1 MRHTRYL
8 VVGEGQLPLDE
19 DARSPRALEKARR
32 LQVIGYP
39 IEILPEHEFLTRIG
53 VLAYAEP
60 VRRLYTIGQLT
71 QVLGVKRDL
80 IRNWLRAGLISPIEI
95 VHRLAFFD
103 FAQVQSA
110 KMLCDLAERGV
121 STSRIRTSLEQ
132 LRSWLPNLG
141 ASLSQLALLEDS
153 GRLLVRHGERGL
165 MESTGQLQLDFGTDG
180 ETTSVPWSQDVT
192 SDELFDEAL
201 EHHDHGRCEEA
212 AALYRRAIELDPKDP
227 VLHFNLANV
236 QYEQGLL
243 DDSCA
248 TYLAATQLD
257 PQYVEA
263 WNALGCVLSQMGRSK
278 EAVVAFRRAIELVPD
293 YGDAHFNLASE
304 LEQIGEFAAANKHWR
319 RYVELDKSGPWAET
333 AREHLEAYQ
342 RVRAAT

>member
-8 VVGEGQLPLDE
+8 VIGEGQIPLDE
-19 DARSPRALEKARR
+19 DARPPRALEKARR
-32 LQVIGYP
+32 LQALGYP
-39 IEILPEHEFLTRIG
+39 IEILSEHEFWTRFGILG
-53 VLAYAEP
+53 YAEP

-71 QVLGVKRDL
+71 QVIFVKRDL
-80 IRNWLRAGLISPIEI
+80 IRYWLRAGLVCPVEI

-110 KMLCDLAERGV
+110 KTLCDLTKRGI
-121 STSRIRTSLEQ
+121 STSRIRASLEQ
-132 LRSWLPNLG
+132 LRRWLPNLG
-141 ASLSQLALLEDS
+141 ASLSQLTLLEDS
-153 GRLLVRHGERGL
+153 GRLLVRYGECGL
-165 MESTGQLQLDFGTDG
+165 MESTGQLQLDFGTNG
-180 ETTSVPWSQDVT
+180 ETTSVSWSHDIT

-201 EHHDHGRCEEA
+201 EHHDNGRCEEA
-212 AALYRRAIELDPKDP
+212 AALYLRAIELDPKDP
-227 VLHFNLANV
+227 VLYFNLANV
-236 QYEQGLL
+236 QYEQDLL

-304 LEQIGEFAAANKHWR
+304 LEQIGEFASANRHWR

-333 AREHLEAYQ
+333 AREHLEAYD
-342 RVRAAT
+342 RERAAT

>member
-1 MRHTRYL
+1 M
-8 VVGEGQLPLDE
+8 G
-19 DARSPRALEKARR
+19 
-32 LQVIGYP
+32 I
-39 IEILPEHEFLTRIG
+39 
-53 VLAYAEP
+53 LAYAEP

-71 QVLGVKRDL
+71 QVLEVKRDL
-80 IRNWLRAGLISPIEI
+80 IRYWLRAGLICPAEI

-110 KMLCDLAERGV
+110 KTLCDLARRGV
-121 STSRIRTSLEQ
+121 SMSRIRVSLEQ
-132 LRSWLPNLG
+132 LRGWLPNLG

-153 GRLLVRHGERGL
+153 GRLLVRYGEYGL
-165 MESTGQLQLDFGTDG
+165 MESTGQLQLDFGIDR

-192 SDELFDEAL
+192 SDELFDDAL

-248 TYLAATQLD
+248 TYLATTQLD

-304 LEQIGEFAAANKHWR
+304 LEQIGEFASANKHWR
-319 RYVELDKSGPWAET
+319 RYVELDKTGPWAET
-333 AREHLEAYQ
+333 AREHLEACE